1 VTRLGALVGVALLA
15 VATRVRA
22 DCPGS
27 DSALRLPAACVGE
40 TTSGAATFCFSSDC
54 LDGGVVLAFDPPA
67 APFSVTAIHVDGVL
81 GSHPAAFPQLLL
93 PGDRIVA
100 DISVTLPASGEVSGR
115 FAWVL
120 PTQEDAEDGVC
131 AAQAEAVAPVCA
143 TGDACGEMCV
153 AGTCV
158 PVTPG
163 GACEDGDPCTIG
175 DQCVEGV
182 CRPGPRLECPSNAC
196 FVGTCVA
203 GACGS
208 VPVDC
213 DDERAADELD
223 AAGEALAGK
232 ADTGAAPAVAGFAP
246 SVAQQRARASR
257 SRGCCARP
265 RRCARSSPFSRRHRP
280 AASSNRRRHAR
291 SGVVGGSCSAAR
303 KPLKATSDAC
313 SVCRKRLL
321 ASVLAGSPG
330 PDDRAR

>member
-1 VTRLGALVGVALLA
+1 MRPGAI
-15 VATRVRA
+15 RA
-22 DCPGS
+22 RRRRGS
-27 DSALRLPAACVGE
+27 PSPKTAPPADRMRARRRRRG
-40 TTSGAATFCFSSDC
+40 SPTFCFSSDC

-163 GACEDGDPCTIG
+163 GACEDGDT
-175 DQCVEGV
+175 
-182 CRPGPRLECPSNAC
+182 
-196 FVGTCVA
+196 
-203 GACGS
+203 
-208 VPVDC
+208 
-213 DDERAADELD
+213 
-223 AAGEALAGK
+223 
-232 ADTGAAPAVAGFAP
+232 
-246 SVAQQRARASR
+246 
-257 SRGCCARP
+257 
-265 RRCARSSPFSRRHRP
+265 
-280 AASSNRRRHAR
+280 
-291 SGVVGGSCSAAR
+291 
-303 KPLKATSDAC
+303 
-313 SVCRKRLL
+313 
-321 ASVLAGSPG
+321 
-330 PDDRAR
+330 